1 MQAALQQADKLD
13 AQAQEYLTNSQAVA
27 SQGRKLKEIQR
38 ISNVTPD
45 QVTAT
50 NAEGQPILG
59 PNGQPIQ
66 TDANTVQTTAIA
78 QIAGNTNTQ
87 ITKRNGTANEM
98 TPAQIFGYIYQQAQ
112 KTQKA
117 NPKAVP
123 MVTQYGNGALLN
135 AKTVTGELAFGP
147 YLEAIT
153 APSGAEVLLQGNQN
167 LMNTVPNFEPFMKSI
182 YEELGL
188 PFPTATEAR
197 IMMEGTNFS
206 ENFQSGMEGIGE
218 AIGQRVQDFMGR

>member
-1 MQAALQQADKLD
+1 VEAALLQADKLD

-27 SQGRKLKEIQR
+27 SQGRKLKEVQR
-38 ISNVTPD
+38 ISNVTPE

-50 NAEGQPILG
+50 NAEGQPILD
-59 PNGQPIQ
+59 PSGQPIQ

-98 TPAQIFGYIYQQAQ
+98 TPAQIFGYVYQQAQ

-117 NPKAVP
+117 NPQAVP
-123 MVTQYGNGALLN
+123 MITQYGNPMLYNG
-135 AKTVTGELAFGP
+135 KTATGELAFGP
-147 YLEAIT
+147 YLEAIA

-167 LMNTVPNFEPFMKSI
+167 LMNTVPNYEPFMRSI
-182 YEELGL
+182 YEEMGL
-188 PFPTATEAR
+188 TFPTATEAR
-197 IMMEGTNFS
+197 IMMEGTTFAEDFNA
-206 ENFQSGMEGIGE
+206 GMDGLED
-218 AIGQRVQDFMGR
+218 AINQRWQDFMGR